1 MADQSIGAARVHL
14 IVDATD
20 WDSTLKQA
28 RSAAEQFG
36 SDAERAFDKTSGGVR
51 RASERL
57 LDYVASL
64 GRADTQMERYVRNA
78 QRAGVDEPIIRAAIT
93 RWEQYQQQ
101 IQETSR
107 ALQEA
112 AAMNRAFD
120 TQRAAVSQR
129 EIGGLLGVGDSDA
142 AAQARRR
149 ADAEAALLPLLQQQE
164 RAYNSI
170 YQEAQSIN
178 RARDEA
184 LRSQAQA
191 DINSLLGVSDS
202 GSEQRIRRQADARAA
217 LTGIIEQEIAA
228 EQRLEAQRLKG
239 QQFLQYLNNL
249 RETAGK
255 THWEVLQ
262 LKAAQAGV
270 SSEAAPLIQGLQD
283 QAEAMNHAG
292 ITANQYRW
300 AMQGLPA
307 QFTDIGVSLAGG
319 QKPWLVLLQQGGQ
332 ITNMFGG
339 LKTAAQA
346 VGQALLRMINPLTI
360 TATVAAAA
368 GYAWW
373 KLGEDARNARKN
385 IEDMAVQV
393 DDITRLG
400 YFARSEAEVRSYA
413 ESLADLGNVKIG
425 RLTDVMAGIDFND
438 QSLAAGELFT
448 AITRI
453 SGKNEEVREQWQE
466 ITNAMLSSTGA
477 AADQLFSVAAIT
489 EEQRNTIQALEDI
502 GNLEEARA
510 MVLSGILEVA
520 KQEEFYSQLKYPAL
534 RNEREVTARISD
546 NRREIARLQQLGTEA
561 SLIMAMNLANENREL
576 DDQLAK
582 LRSRNGLLM
591 GAFDQS
597 AENQLRQRME
607 GLQADLNSV
616 VGRYGTLQ
624 EQRALAVAEA
634 EAQHRKALLG
644 ATTDA
649 ERGLMEHTHQL
660 RMEGINAEYDERA
673 KRDAQRGRRRQGSDS
688 TQAIRDAMQ
697 AELAAVATQTRLL
710 QSQYDQ
716 RELAVEDYYDKLR
729 QHAGTE
735 LEITLR
741 AIDLQK
747 QAVAGRED
755 AAERIE
761 RLESQAARAR
771 EQFAQQAIE
780 LADGERQAVLQREVA
795 YRQFTRSLADANEEL
810 ERSMQSQV
818 AAVSMGSMRHAQL
831 ERENDIMR
839 EQMHAIRDV
848 RRQVEDR
855 TITAEEGERRIQAAM
870 ANTVKQ
876 MEIMRRGYDELREAQ
891 SSFTNGA
898 ARALE
903 DFMDGA
909 ADVATQGYQLVSSAL
924 DGFADATARALG
936 GVSGSFEQFFQSLHV
951 QILQFIVRQQL
962 SKWVRSL
969 MGGGTDSEGNVMG
982 GIFDLFGDS
991 WGFAQGGAPGG
1002 GISAYRNQIV
1012 SQPTIFP
1019 FARGGVPNIGLVGE
1033 RSGRPHEAIM
1043 PLSRMPGGNLG
1054 VEVKTDQQRGPTHV
1068 NQTFVVQG
1076 TPDRSTREQMA
1087 RKMGRETSRAIARG

>member
-20 WDSTLKQA
+20 WDATLKQA
-28 RSAAEQFG
+28 RSSAEQFG
-36 SDAERAFDKTSGGVR
+36 ADAERAFDKTSGGVR
-51 RASERL
+51 RAAERL

-78 QRAGVDEPIIRAAIT
+78 QRAGVDEPIIRSAIS
-93 RWEQYQQQ
+93 RWEQYQRQIDATTNALREAQQ
-101 IQETSR
+101 ID
-107 ALQEA
+107 
-112 AAMNRAFD
+112 RAFN

-129 EIGGLLGVGDSDA
+129 EISSLVGVGDSDA

-164 RAYNSI
+164 RAYASI
-170 YQEAQSIN
+170 YNEAQNIN

-184 LRSQAQA
+184 VRGQAQM
-191 DINSLLGVSDS
+191 DINQLLGVAD
-202 GSEQRIRRQADARAA
+202 GDGEQRIRRQADARAA

-239 QQFLQYLNNL
+239 QQFLQYLENL
-249 RETAGK
+249 RDTAGK
-255 THWEVLQ
+255 THWEVLR

-270 SSEAAPLIQGLQD
+270 SEEALPMIQGLED
-283 QAEAMNHAG
+283 QAAAMGHAG
-292 ITANQYRW
+292 MTAKQYEW
-300 AMQGLPA
+300 AMRGLPA
-307 QFTDIGVSLAGG
+307 QFTDISVGLATG
-319 QKPWLVLLQQGGQ
+319 QKWWMVLLQQGGQ
-332 ITNMFGG
+332 IKDMFGG
-339 LKTAAQA
+339 LRPAIQA
-346 VGQALLRMINPLTI
+346 VGQQLLRLVNPLTI
-360 TATVAAAA
+360 TVALAAAA

-373 KLGEDARNARKN
+373 KLGEDARNASKN
-385 IEDMAVQV
+385 IEEMSGSV
-393 DDITRLG
+393 DDITRMG
-400 YFARSEAEVRSYA
+400 YFARSEAEVRSFA
-413 ESLADLGNVKIG
+413 EAISELNNVKLG
-425 RLTDVMAGIDFND
+425 RLTDVMAGIDFHD
-438 QSLAAGELFT
+438 QSMAAGELYT

-453 SGKNEEVREQWQE
+453 AGKNEDIREQWQE

-534 RNEREVTARISD
+534 RNEREVTARIQE
-546 NRREIARLQQLGTEA
+546 NRVRILQLQRQGSEA
-561 SLIMAMNLANENREL
+561 SMVTAMNLGFENREL
-576 DDQLAK
+576 EDQLVL
-582 LRSRNGLLM
+582 LRSRNSLMM
-591 GAFDQS
+591 GAADQS
-597 AENQLRQRME
+597 AENQQRMRMDK
-607 GLQADLNSV
+607 LQADLNATV
-616 VGRYGTLQ
+616 ARYGTLQ
-624 EQRALAVAEA
+624 EQRAMAVAEA
-634 EAQHRKALLG
+634 EAEHRKSLLG
-644 ATTDA
+644 ATSEA
-649 ERGLMEHTHQL
+649 ERAMMEHTHRL
-660 RMEGINAEYDERA
+660 RMTGINDEYDERE
-673 KRDAQRGRRRQGSDS
+673 KREAMRGQRQRRGSDG

-716 RELAVEDYYDKLR
+716 RELSVEAYYDKLR
-729 QHAGTE
+729 AYAGQE

-771 EQFAQQAIE
+771 EQHMQQAIE

-795 YRQFTRSLADANEEL
+795 YRQFTRSLSDANEEL
-810 ERSMQSQV
+810 ERSMASQV
-818 AAVSMGSMRHAQL
+818 AAVSMGARRHEQL
-831 ERENDIMR
+831 ERENDILR
-839 EQMHAIRDV
+839 QQDEAIRDV

-855 TITAEEGERRIQAAM
+855 TISAEEGERRIQDAM
-870 ANTVKQ
+870 ANTVRQ
-876 MEIMRRGYDELREAQ
+876 MEIMRRGYDDLREAQ

-903 DFMDGA
+903 DFMDSA
-909 ADVATQGYQLVSSAL
+909 ADVATQGYEMVSSAL

-936 GVSGSFEQFFQSLHV
+936 GVSGSFEQFFENLHI

-962 SKWVRSL
+962 SKWIGSL
-969 MGGGTDSEGNVMG
+969 MSGGNSRGDAGTLFDLFSGEWGFAKGGTPGGGT
-982 GIFDLFGDS
+982 
-991 WGFAQGGAPGG
+991 A
-1002 GISAYRNQIV
+1002 AYRNQIV

-1019 FARGGVPNIGLVGE
+1019 FAKGGVPNMGIMGE

-1043 PLSRMPGGNLG
+1043 PLARTPGGDLG
-1054 VEVKTDQQRGPTHV
+1054 VRVVESGQRGPISM
-1068 NQTFVVQG
+1068 NQTFVVPG

-1087 RKMGRETSRAIARG
+1087 RKVGRETSRAMARG